1 MNKES
6 LVEALTKGMSYM
18 TEQEKMVLILTY
30 YEELN
35 IVEVMSVLDIDEYTY
50 QKLLTNAKTKM
61 RLFTDIFDKID
72 QMNN

>member
-1 MNKES
+1 MNKEN
-6 LVEALTKGMSYM
+6 LVEALKKGMSYM

-61 RLFTDIFDKID
+61 RPYTDIFDKID